1 MHFGTLLKQLDG
13 FQYNSYVMERF
24 SEGLPSNQPHQKNEL
39 FKMSE
44 PVFEKKNETLLDSLL
59 DRLDKLPRDHMA
71 VQFCDKRKIPHTKFD
86 KIYYI
91 DDMRKISQLSE
102 KYKEKIKTDE
112 PRIIFP
118 FYNEN
123 GSLIGIT
130 CRALNNEFIKYITI
144 KIKEDEE
151 LIYGVD
157 KLDKS
162 KLIYVV
168 EGPIDSLFLPN
179 SIAVSGT
186 AFNKIQTLNLPKD
199 KLVIIFDNQPRNK
212 EVVKLLDRVVEN
224 NFQVVIWPQFQE
236 EKDINDLVLSGKDPL
251 KIIKNNIF
259 KGLEAKN
266 KFIAWKRC

>member
-59 DRLDKLPRDHMA
+59 DRLDKLPKDHMA
-71 VQFCDKRKIPHTKFD
+71 VKFCDKRKIPHTKFD